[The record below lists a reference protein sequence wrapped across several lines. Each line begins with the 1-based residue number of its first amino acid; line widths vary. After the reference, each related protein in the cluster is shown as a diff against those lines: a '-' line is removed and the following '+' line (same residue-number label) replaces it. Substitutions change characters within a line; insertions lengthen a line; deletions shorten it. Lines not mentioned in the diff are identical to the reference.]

1 MINMT
6 KQEKMND
13 REIKNLAKNWSY
25 GRYSNENS
33 VIEKYKSWIWV
44 GRRVRKFGVR
54 EIVNV
59 GTWSVAISLTHIL

>member
-1 MINMT
+1 MNMT

-33 VIEKYKSWIWV
+33 VIEKYNIKVQYNFDIVQKYNINWKWNQTDWI
-44 GRRVRKFGVR
+44 KLK
-54 EIVNV
+54 I
-59 GTWSVAISLTHIL
+59 LT

>member
-33 VIEKYKSWIWV
+33 VIEKYNTILILHKSTTSIEN
-44 GRRVRKFGVR
+44 
-54 EIVNV
+54 EIKLIGLN
-59 GTWSVAISLTHIL
+59 WDF